1 MKSVFSIITTILMI
15 FTCGSNIIAQNRNEN
30 LNRPEIKN
38 PECLVEFPTAFIL
51 EEQKDENGFK
61 TELYKGVKDNVI
73 YIFQYSEHMNPIVSI
88 ENEKYVRAALNAFI
102 KGINAVLISDRVIE
116 HNKIKGIE
124 AELSVNNKDMN
135 VFYRLFIVNKV
146 QYELTVLTKLSAKN
160 EEIDK
165 FFNSFKIN

>member
-1 MKSVFSIITTILMI
+1 
-15 FTCGSNIIAQNRNEN
+15 
-30 LNRPEIKN
+30 
-38 PECLVEFPTAFIL
+38 
-51 EEQKDENGFK
+51 
-61 TELYKGVKDNVI
+61 
-73 YIFQYSEHMNPIVSI
+73 MNPIVSI